1 MKKKKVSIIGSS
13 ENIGQVTWSYIGNL
27 IVQRV
32 MIPYKTQF
40 SGPTGPKF
48 LLTGKA
54 EGQILAQKSPINRKP
69 NTADSFPVPDTG
81 VFVRVRGDKEEER
94 IYIRVGGQA
103 GRVLPVNLNPD
114 TPVSGTG
121 DFGFT

>member
-54 EGQILAQKSPINRKP
+54 
-69 NTADSFPVPDTG
+69 
-81 VFVRVRGDKEEER
+81 
-94 IYIRVGGQA
+94 
-103 GRVLPVNLNPD
+103 
-114 TPVSGTG
+114 
-121 DFGFT
+121 